1 MTIITLYIL
10 SIKPS
15 TEIPVILCDKEA
27 FNIFKNYHD
36 SIEDNLKDGGT
47 FEYMREWANKQLGRA
62 LKIAGIFHL
71 CEHEPQEPLSGQTAL
86 NAVRAAMWAEN
97 QALKAFNE
105 IGGNDE
111 EKSAKYVLNR
121 IKKSGSLE
129 LSKREILRLCQ
140 KYKSVDELEEPLNI
154 LEDFGYIRFQSKEA
168 KVDQVKNIR
177 LIR

>member
-1 MTIITLYIL
+1 
-10 SIKPS
+10 
-15 TEIPVILCDKEA
+15 
-27 FNIFKNYHD
+27 
-36 SIEDNLKDGGT
+36 
-47 FEYMREWANKQLGRA
+47 MREWANKQLGRA

-154 LEDFGYIRFQSKEA
+154 LEDFGYIRFIVSEQRSKGRPSE
-168 KVDQVKNIR
+168 KYKINP
-177 LIR
+177 LILI